1 MPLGRVLDAFVT
13 DDPPV
18 DAAPPYDSSSAPEQC
33 FWLLPELQEHLE
45 KAALGSPMMIAIDD
59 LQWAD
64 TARLAGKRLASAS

>member
-1 MPLGRVLDAFVT
+1 MGKGRTEAF
-13 DDPPV
+13 
-18 DAAPPYDSSSAPEQC
+18 
-33 FWLLPELQEHLE
+33 LE